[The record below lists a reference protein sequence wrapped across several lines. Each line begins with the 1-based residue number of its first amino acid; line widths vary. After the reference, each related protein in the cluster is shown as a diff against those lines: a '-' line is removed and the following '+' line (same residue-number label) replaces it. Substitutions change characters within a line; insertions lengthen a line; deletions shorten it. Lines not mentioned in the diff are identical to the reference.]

1 MKEQGILT
9 TSGVLNAPVV
19 IHPDKGW
26 VSAIKDI
33 VQKKKEV
40 RKSVK
45 SIFPYGD
52 SYNEHVKTFYR
63 WVE

>member
-1 MKEQGILT
+1 MQRQDVARG
-9 TSGVLNAPVV
+9 PQVV
-19 IHPDKGW
+19 DLRKTW
-26 VSAIKDI
+26 VSGIKDI
-33 VQKKKEV
+33 VQKKKEI

-45 SIFPYGD
+45 SIFPYGN